1 MKLVENTE
9 ETVHAKKLLDELRSE
24 VREALSG
31 FEQVGDD
38 ELYDCIEQAVAG
50 VAERQYLP
58 LGQRIDLKNRL
69 FDSFRRLDIL
79 QELVDDPEVTEIMV
93 NGKDHIFVERS
104 GRLERWDRSFEQ
116 VEQLEDMIQ
125 QIVSKINRVV
135 NVSRPIADAR
145 LVEDGSRVHIVLPPI
160 ALDGPVVTI
169 RKFPEPITID
179 RLIRYGSL
187 TREAADFL
195 EKLVRSGYNIFI
207 SGGTGSGKTTF
218 LNVLSDFIP
227 KEERIITIEDSA
239 ELQITGIPN
248 LVRLEARNAN
258 VEGTGEINIRDLI
271 RTALRMR
278 PERIIVGEVRGEE
291 ALDMLQ
297 AFNTGHDGSISTGHA
312 NSPDDMMSRL
322 STMVLMGIKLPLE
335 AVMRQIASGIDILV
349 HLGRLRDKSR
359 KVLEIM
365 EVLGYEKGEI
375 RLQPLFSFQET
386 GSKDGKIQGEWV
398 KRSTLTRTE
407 KLMAAG
413 YQPEGVCPGDNG
425 KYSSGVPDRH
435 AVLFK
440 TVDDGSVFSSG
451 NEVLR
456 KDDPSGGGKREET
469 F

>member
-31 FEQVGDD
+31 FEQIGDD

-104 GRLERWDRSFEQ
+104 GRLERWNRSFEQ

-218 LNVLSDFIP
+218 LNALSAYIP
-227 KEERIITIEDSA
+227 ETERVITIEDSA
-239 ELQITGIPN
+239 ELQITQIPN
-248 LVRLEARNAN
+248 LVRLETRGANAEGEGA
-258 VEGTGEINIRDLI
+258 VEISDLI
-271 RTALRMR
+271 RASLRMR
-278 PERIIVGEVRGEE
+278 PKYLIVGEVRGKEC
-291 ALDMLQ
+291 LDMLQ
-297 AFNTGHDGSISTGHA
+297 ALICTI
-312 NSPDDMMSRL
+312 
-322 STMVLMGIKLPLE
+322 
-335 AVMRQIASGIDILV
+335 
-349 HLGRLRDKSR
+349 
-359 KVLEIM
+359 
-365 EVLGYEKGEI
+365 
-375 RLQPLFSFQET
+375 
-386 GSKDGKIQGEWV
+386 
-398 KRSTLTRTE
+398 
-407 KLMAAG
+407 
-413 YQPEGVCPGDNG
+413 
-425 KYSSGVPDRH
+425 
-435 AVLFK
+435 
-440 TVDDGSVFSSG
+440 
-451 NEVLR
+451 
-456 KDDPSGGGKREET
+456 
-469 F
+469 

>member
-9 ETVHAKKLLDELRSE
+9 ETVHAKKLLDQLRSE

-31 FEQVGDD
+31 FDQIGDD
-38 ELYDCIEQAVAG
+38 ELYDCIDQAVAG

-218 LNVLSDFIP
+218 LNALSAYIP
-227 KEERIITIEDSA
+227 ETERVITIEDSA
-239 ELQITGIPN
+239 ELQITQIPN
-248 LVRLEARNAN
+248 LVRLETRGANAEGEGA
-258 VEGTGEINIRDLI
+258 VEISDLI
-271 RTALRMR
+271 RASLRMR
-278 PERIIVGEVRGEE
+278 P
-291 ALDMLQ
+291 
-297 AFNTGHDGSISTGHA
+297 NPT
-312 NSPDDMMSRL
+312 
-322 STMVLMGIKLPLE
+322 
-335 AVMRQIASGIDILV
+335 
-349 HLGRLRDKSR
+349 
-359 KVLEIM
+359 IM
-365 EVLGYEKGEI
+365 K
-375 RLQPLFSFQET
+375 
-386 GSKDGKIQGEWV
+386 
-398 KRSTLTRTE
+398 
-407 KLMAAG
+407 
-413 YQPEGVCPGDNG
+413 
-425 KYSSGVPDRH
+425 
-435 AVLFK
+435 
-440 TVDDGSVFSSG
+440 
-451 NEVLR
+451 
-456 KDDPSGGGKREET
+456 
-469 F
+469 